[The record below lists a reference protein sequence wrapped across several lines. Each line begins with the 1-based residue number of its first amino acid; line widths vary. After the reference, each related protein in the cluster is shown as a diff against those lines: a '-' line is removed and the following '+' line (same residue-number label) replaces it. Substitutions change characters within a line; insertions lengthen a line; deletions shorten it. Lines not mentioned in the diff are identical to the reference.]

1 MLVALEGILHSRNEN
16 ILRTAADVTV
26 KLFYF
31 LGDSIAQYRTS
42 DLILALSLLLSLQ
55 EKKIAVSCAAAL
67 TCIIKKVHVPDA
79 DKESWKILEE
89 TDAVNTIINAIQDYI
104 SGIQTLECFL
114 EMASLL
120 KIVLQR
126 FPYSRYHVWSNTKL
140 IDDLQDLCIKADPS
154 IAIAVLQ
161 LCSALALCG
170 DGAIKLLENGEHLL
184 SLIVCCI
191 ENSQPRRVRIEA
203 FILCQHIMRSERL
216 FSVLVKFQF
225 LPIVQGIIGAM
236 GGWRSSSCQ
245 KVPAD
250 QVPLV
255 VEACRTALI
264 TRWAGEHHSYFWK
277 SSIDRILLDLLVG
290 NRSKISRHAVPLP
303 PKELMDVIYDDVS
316 IIRPYIWDILGWLA
330 THCDET
336 FHPIVNGEENCLDIL
351 ISCACFVAVESMCEG
366 CYSSLSS
373 SHTSQ
378 LEPLARAVLLMMTSP
393 SKYISLKA
401 RHHLSEALRP
411 LGYRPLEN
419 LLDVLKSTFLG
430 NAYLEGGDIVLYY
443 SLQALFCLISLSDLN
458 RSEVQDMIKNLQ
470 ELNSDSFSPRLRLYS
485 AYNLNFFGFYGYPT
499 KLGKRM
505 EKAISEYELAD
516 MQLLLSDGQSIDV
529 HSIILMSRCPSL
541 LPPGLLCCKGN
552 PSTVDQNL
560 VQKYEMPRHR
570 VRLSDRIDNTA
581 LRKLLEYVYTGCFQ
595 VDEDLL
601 SPLKILSKHCG
612 LKLLSHMLHRKHPI
626 LSSGIPTID
635 FTAALEPAGLPF
647 SDIILEANA
656 TRGGYQNCSNCSLST
671 FHVHAHR
678 IILWA
683 NCDYFRALFQS
694 GMQDS
699 SSRIIKVSICWEA
712 LVKLV
717 RWFYS
722 GTLPRLEPRCQWK
735 NMDTDQQQHDLQTY
749 VELSW
754 IAELWFIDE
763 VRQVSMDVILSCL
776 KSKPNLSLNL
786 MKFAA
791 TISQWDVVQAAAT
804 HLVPLYPQMR
814 DAGDLEQLDDV
825 LIDILRTGYMLCS
838 QGASN

>member
-126 FPYSRYHVWSNTKL
+126 FPYSRYPVWSNTKL

-336 FHPIVNGEENCLDIL
+336 FHPIVDGEENCLDIL

-430 NAYLEGGDIVLYY
+430 NACGALDNLKTVMKSIYIVWYSSLPQYKKFVVEKDGVQVLSAIIKRCLCNDTCISRLIVTCHSQHRYEKRMCCSVYTEDLEGGDIVLYY
-443 SLQALFCLISLSDLN
+443 SLQALFCLISLSDLAPKEIIGSN
-458 RSEVQDMIKNLQ
+458 RSEVQDMINNLQ

-516 MQLLLSDGQSIDV
+516 VQLLLSDGQSIDV

-735 NMDTDQQQHDLQTY
+735 NMNTDQQQHDLQTG
-749 VELSW
+749 
-754 IAELWFIDE
+754 
-763 VRQVSMDVILSCL
+763 M
-776 KSKPNLSLNL
+776 
-786 MKFAA
+786 
-791 TISQWDVVQAAAT
+791 
-804 HLVPLYPQMR
+804 
-814 DAGDLEQLDDV
+814 
-825 LIDILRTGYMLCS
+825 
-838 QGASN
+838 